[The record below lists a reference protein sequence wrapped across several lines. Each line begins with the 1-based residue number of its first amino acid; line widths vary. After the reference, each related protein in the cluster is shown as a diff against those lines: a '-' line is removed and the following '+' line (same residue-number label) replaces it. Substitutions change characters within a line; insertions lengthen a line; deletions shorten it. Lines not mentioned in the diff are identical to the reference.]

1 MDRSKHQFDVVEDV
15 DSEQVF
21 GQDGDMIE
29 QVFPQVSLEV
39 LPEMFPKAAAAGA
52 ETGRMRLTRRGRA
65 LARVLATV
73 LVVAV
78 FLLVAPG
85 LARGD
90 GPDRPAPRVTYVV
103 QPGDTLWSIAR
114 RVAPG
119 QDPRPVV
126 DGLIEANDVRG
137 GLQAGRELSIPVP
150 ER

>member
-1 MDRSKHQFDVVEDV
+1 MGGSKHQFDVVEEV

-21 GQDGDMIE
+21 GQDGGMIE
-29 QVFPQVSLEV
+29 HVFPTTGG
-39 LPEMFPKAAAAGA
+39 MTGATAGGTVR
-52 ETGRMRLTRRGRA
+52 EIGRMRLTRRGRT

-103 QPGDTLWSIAR
+103 QPGDSLWSIAR

-137 GLQAGRELSIPVP
+137 GLQTGQELSIPVP

>member
-1 MDRSKHQFDVVEDV
+1 
-15 DSEQVF
+15 
-21 GQDGDMIE
+21 MIE
-29 QVFPQVSLEV
+29 QVFPT
-39 LPEMFPKAAAAGA
+39 AAAGA
-52 ETGRMRLTRRGRA
+52 EIGRVRLTRRGRA
-65 LARVLATV
+65 LARMLATV

-90 GPDRPAPRVTYVV
+90 GPDRPASRVTYVV

-126 DGLIEANDVRG
+126 DRLIEANDVRG
-137 GLQAGRELSIPVP
+137 GLQAGQELSIPIP

>member
-1 MDRSKHQFDVVEDV
+1 VRLAGSKHQFDVVDTV

-21 GQDGDMIE
+21 GQHGVMIE
-29 QVFPQVSLEV
+29 QVFPT
-39 LPEMFPKAAAAGA
+39 AAQAAG
-52 ETGRMRLTRRGRA
+52 EEIGRVRLTGRGQA
-65 LARVLATV
+65 FARVLAIV
-73 LVVAV
+73 LVVAL

-103 QPGDTLWSIAR
+103 EPGDTLWSIAR

-119 QDPRPVV
+119 RDPRPVV
-126 DGLIEANDVRG
+126 DGLIKANDLRG
-137 GLQAGRELSIPVP
+137 GLQAGQELSIPVS

>member
-1 MDRSKHQFDVVEDV
+1 
-15 DSEQVF
+15 
-21 GQDGDMIE
+21 
-29 QVFPQVSLEV
+29 
-39 LPEMFPKAAAAGA
+39 
-52 ETGRMRLTRRGRA
+52 MRP
-65 LARVLATV
+65 RVLAVV

-103 QPGDTLWSIAR
+103 VSGDTLWSIAQQ
-114 RVAPG
+114 VAPE

-126 DGLIEANDVRG
+126 DGMIEANGLHG
-137 GLQAGRELSIPVP
+137 GLQAGQELLIPVP

>member
-1 MDRSKHQFDVVEDV
+1 MNRTLAARLARSKHQFDVVDGV

-21 GQDGDMIE
+21 GQDGGLIE
-29 QVFPQVSLEV
+29 QVFPIHVDDHDEGEV
-39 LPEMFPKAAAAGA
+39 D
-52 ETGRMRLTRRGRA
+52 RMRVRWV
-65 LARVLATV
+65 RVLAIV
-73 LVVAV
+73 LVVAG

-103 QPGDTLWSIAR
+103 ESGDTLWSIAR

-119 QDPRPVV
+119 RDPRPVV
-126 DGLIEANDVRG
+126 DGLIEANDLRG
-137 GLQAGRELSIPVP
+137 GLQAGQELSIPVP

>member
-1 MDRSKHQFDVVEDV
+1 MDRSKHQFDVVENV
-15 DSEQVF
+15 DSEHLF
-21 GQDGDMIE
+21 GHHGAMIE
-29 QVFPQVSLEV
+29 QVFPTTGQSMPGYAGEV
-39 LPEMFPKAAAAGA
+39 VRWEA
-52 ETGRMRLTRRGRA
+52 GRMRLTSRGRA
-65 LARVLATV
+65 VARMLAIV

-103 QPGDTLWSIAR
+103 EPGDTLWSIAR

-137 GLQAGRELSIPVP
+137 GLRAGQELSIPVP

>member
-1 MDRSKHQFDVVEDV
+1 VDVV

-21 GQDGDMIE
+21 GQDGDLIE
-29 QVFPQVSLEV
+29 QVFPIHPTAPRPTREV
-39 LPEMFPKAAAAGA
+39 N
-52 ETGRMRLTRRGRA
+52 RMR
-65 LARVLATV
+65 ARVLAIA
-73 LVVAV
+73 LVVAGS
-78 FLLVAPG
+78 LVVVPG

-103 QPGDTLWSIAR
+103 EPGDTLWSIAR

-119 QDPRPVV
+119 RDPRPVV

-137 GLQAGRELSIPVP
+137 GLQAGQELSIPVS

>member
-1 MDRSKHQFDVVEDV
+1 VDVV

-21 GQDGDMIE
+21 GQDRGLIE
-29 QVFPQVSLEV
+29 QVFPIHPTAPRPTREV
-39 LPEMFPKAAAAGA
+39 N
-52 ETGRMRLTRRGRA
+52 RMR
-65 LARVLATV
+65 ARVLAIV
-73 LVVAV
+73 LVVAGS
-78 FLLVAPG
+78 LVVVPG

-103 QPGDTLWSIAR
+103 EPGDTLWSIAR

-119 QDPRPVV
+119 RDPRPVV

-137 GLQAGRELSIPVP
+137 GLQIGQELSIPVP

>member
-1 MDRSKHQFDVVEDV
+1 MDRSKHQFDIVEEV

-21 GQDGDMIE
+21 GQDGGMIE
-29 QVFPQVSLEV
+29 QVFP
-39 LPEMFPKAAAAGA
+39 PAAAQAGEA
-52 ETGRMRLTRRGRA
+52 VREEIGRVRLTRRGRA
-65 LARVLATV
+65 LARTLAIV
-73 LVVAV
+73 LVVAA

-85 LARGD
+85 LAMGD

-126 DGLIEANDVRG
+126 DGLIEANDVRD
-137 GLQAGRELSIPVP
+137 GLQAGQELSIPVP
-150 ER
+150 GR

>member
-1 MDRSKHQFDVVEDV
+1 MV
-15 DSEQVF
+15 DSERVF
-21 GQDGDMIE
+21 GQHGGMIE
-29 QVFPQVSLEV
+29 QVFPT
-39 LPEMFPKAAAAGA
+39 AGEA
-52 ETGRMRLTRRGRA
+52 TWGEAGRMRLTRRGRA
-65 LARVLATV
+65 LARMLAIV
-73 LVVAV
+73 LVVAL

-103 QPGDTLWSIAR
+103 EPGDTLWSIAR

-126 DGLIEANDVRG
+126 DGLIEANDLHG
-137 GLQAGRELSIPVP
+137 GLQAGQELSIPVP